1 MKKLFRYLK
10 PYWFIAI
17 FSPLFMIAEVLVD
30 LSLPKIMSEI
40 VAGSIYADTVEAGL
54 EVVKANGLKMMIL
67 VILGGLTGLG
77 AAGFA
82 SAASQSF
89 GNDLRRDTF
98 SHVMSLSPEQT
109 DKFTVGSLVTRLT
122 NDITMMQS
130 FVASALRIFFRSPI
144 MFVGGIIMTISINPK
159 FALIILITLPIQLLI
174 VAAVMKK
181 ARPMFDNMQRRL
193 DDVNS
198 VMQENVT
205 GARVVKAY
213 VREDHEVKR
222 FRVSNERLFEV
233 SLRTQYL
240 LAMLGPTM
248 MVFLNLTLIAVI
260 WLGGFEVQ
268 NSIIGVEEI
277 MAVIQYIT
285 QILHSVMMFSMMF
298 QTITRA
304 QASAKRI
311 NEVLDSDPVIS
322 DGKYDGKGR
331 EKEYGHVEFRNVSFR
346 YPDAV
351 DAPVLHDISI
361 DIKPGENIAIL
372 GSTGSG
378 KSSLVQMIPRYYEPT
393 EGEIFLDG
401 INIKEYKLKA
411 LRSKISYVLQK
422 SELFSGTIA
431 ENLRWGNENAT
442 DEDLREAA
450 AIAQAEEFIG
460 KFNDGYDTMI
470 AEKGASL
477 SGGQKQRLSIARA
490 LLKKPDVLIFDDSMS
505 ALDLTTS
512 AKLQKALRE
521 KLGSLTVITIAQ
533 RVASV
538 MSADRILVLDGGT
551 IAAEGDHETLL
562 ATSPIYRDIY
572 ESQLKRGEDL
582 E

>member
-10 PYWFIAI
+10 PYWYIAI

-40 VAGSIYADTVEAGL
+40 VAGSIYADSVAEGL
-54 EVVKANGLKMMIL
+54 AVVKENGLKMMIL
-67 VILGGLTGLG
+67 VFLGGLTGLG

-89 GNDLRRDTF
+89 GNDLRRDAF

-109 DKFTVGSLVTRLT
+109 DQFTVGSLVTRLT

-144 MFVGGIIMTISINPK
+144 MFVGGIIMTISLSPK
-159 FALIILITLPIQLLI
+159 FAVVILISLPIQLL
-174 VAAVMKK
+174 VVWAVMKK
-181 ARPMFDNMQRRL
+181 ARPMFDLMQRRL

-233 SLRTQYL
+233 SLRVQTL
-240 LAMLGPTM
+240 LAFLAPTM
-248 MVFLNLTLIAVI
+248 MVVLNLSVIAII
-260 WLGGFEVQ
+260 WFGGFEVQ
-268 NSIIGVEEI
+268 NSGMQVETI

-285 QILHSVMMFSMMF
+285 LILHSVMMFSMMF
-298 QTITRA
+298 QTISRA

-311 NEVLDSDPVIS
+311 NEVLDCEPVIA
-322 DGKYDGKGR
+322 DGKYEGRGR
-331 EKEYGHVEFRNVSFR
+331 ETEYGHVEFRGVNFR

-351 DAPVLHDISI
+351 DAPVLQNINI
-361 DIKPGENIAIL
+361 DIKPGENIAVL
-372 GSTGSG
+372 GATGSG

-393 EGEIFLDG
+393 EGAIFLDG
-401 INIKEYKLKA
+401 VNVKEYTLKA
-411 LRSKISYVLQK
+411 LRNKIAYVLQK
-422 SELFSGTIA
+422 SELFSGTVA

-442 DEDLREAA
+442 DEELREAA
-450 AIAQAEEFIG
+450 AIAQAEEFIS
-460 KFNDGYDTMI
+460 KFHDGYDTMI

-512 AKLQKALRE
+512 AKLQKSLRE

-538 MSADRILVLDGGT
+538 MNADRIIVLDGGT

>member
-1 MKKLFRYLK
+1 MKKLFKYLK
-10 PYWFIAI
+10 PYWYIAI

-30 LSLPKIMSEI
+30 LALPTIMSTI
-40 VAGSIYADTVEAGL
+40 VNGSIYAETVDAGL
-54 EVVKANGLKMMIL
+54 AVVAENGVKMILL

-98 SHVMSLSPEQT
+98 AHVMALSPEQT
-109 DKFTVGSLVTRLT
+109 DKFTVGSLVTRMT
-122 NDITMMQS
+122 NDVTMMQN
-130 FVASALRIFFRSPI
+130 FVAQALRIFFRSPI
-144 MFVGGIIMTISINPK
+144 MFVGGIIMAISLNSK
-159 FALIILITLPIQLLI
+159 FAVVILISLPIQLL
-174 VAAVMKK
+174 VVWAVMRR
-181 ARPMFDNMQRRL
+181 ARPLFEEMQQRL
-193 DDVNS
+193 DGVNA
-198 VMQENVT
+198 VVQENVT

-213 VREDHEVKR
+213 VREDHEVSR
-222 FRVSNERLFEV
+222 FRRTNDRLF
-233 SLRTQYL
+233 STALRVQTI
-240 LAMLGPTM
+240 LAFMGPIM
-248 MVFLNLTLIAVI
+248 MIVMNLAIIAVI
-260 WLGGFEVQ
+260 LLGGYEIERGIIEV
-268 NSIIGVEEI
+268 GDV

-285 QILHSVMMFSMMF
+285 QILYSVMMFSMMF
-298 QTITRA
+298 QTISRA

-311 NEVLDSDPVIS
+311 NEILDSSPVIEGGTYTGA
-322 DGKYDGKGR
+322 GKE
-331 EKEYGHVEFRNVSFR
+331 EKKGHVEFKNVAFR

-351 DAPVLHDISI
+351 DAPVLHEISVDIRS
-361 DIKPGENIAIL
+361 GENIAIL
-372 GSTGSG
+372 GATGSG
-378 KSSLVQMIPRYYEPT
+378 KSSLVQMIPRYYDPT

-401 INIKEYKLKA
+401 VNIKEYTLDA
-411 LRSKISYVLQK
+411 LRGKIAYVLQK

-442 DEDLREAA
+442 DEELREAA
-450 AIAQAEEFIG
+450 SIAQASEFIEN
-460 KFNDGYDTMI
+460 FSEGYNTFV

-505 ALDLTTS
+505 ALDLAT
-512 AKLQKALRE
+512 AARLQKALRE
-521 KLGSLTVITIAQ
+521 KLGTLTVITIAQ

-551 IAAEGDHETLL
+551 IAAEGDHQTLL
-562 ATSPIYRDIY
+562 ETSPVYRDIY

>member
-10 PYWFIAI
+10 PYWYIAI

-30 LSLPKIMSEI
+30 LSLPKIMSTI
-40 VAGSIYADTVEAGL
+40 VNDSIYADTIEQGL
-54 EVVKANGLKMMIL
+54 AVVGENGIKMMIL

-98 SHVMSLSPEQT
+98 AHVMALSPEQT
-109 DKFTVGSLVTRLT
+109 DKFTVGSLVTRMT
-122 NDITMMQS
+122 NDVTMMQT

-144 MFVGGIIMTISINPK
+144 MFVGGIIMAISLNSR
-159 FALIILITLPIQLLI
+159 FALVIAISLPIQLI
-174 VAAVMKK
+174 VVYAVMRR
-181 ARPMFDNMQRRL
+181 AQPLFEQMQQRL
-193 DDVNS
+193 DGVNA
-198 VMQENVT
+198 VVQENVT

-213 VREDHEVKR
+213 VREDHETTR
-222 FRVSNERLFEV
+222 FHNANNNLFSVSIRVQNI
-233 SLRTQYL
+233 
-240 LAMLGPTM
+240 LAVMGPVM
-248 MVFLNLTLIAVI
+248 MVVMNLAVIAVI
-260 WLGGFEVQ
+260 WLGGYEVEQ
-268 NSIIGVEEI
+268 GVIEVGEI

-298 QTITRA
+298 QTISRA

-311 NEVLDSDPVIS
+311 NEVLECEPVIR
-322 DGKYDGKGR
+322 DGDYTGEGEESAR
-331 EKEYGHVEFRNVSFR
+331 GHVEFRGVSFR
-346 YPDAV
+346 YPDAA
-351 DAPVLHDISI
+351 DAPVLHDINL
-361 DIKPGENIAIL
+361 DIRPGENIAIL
-372 GSTGSG
+372 GATGSG
-378 KSSLVQMIPRYYEPT
+378 KSSLVQMIPRYYDPV
-393 EGEIFLDG
+393 EGEIVLDG
-401 INIKEYKLKA
+401 VPVKDYTLKA
-411 LRSKISYVLQK
+411 LRKKIAYVLQK
-422 SELFSGTIA
+422 SELFSGTVA

-442 DEDLREAA
+442 DEELREAA
-450 AIAQAEEFIG
+450 EIAQADEFIQ
-460 KFNDGYDTMI
+460 KFNAGYDTMI

-490 LLKKPDVLIFDDSMS
+490 LLKKPDLLIFDDSMS

-538 MSADRILVLDGGT
+538 MNADRIIVLDGGT
-551 IAAEGDHETLL
+551 IAAEGNHDTLL

-572 ESQLKRGEDL
+572 ESQLKRGDDFE
-582 E
+582 

>member
-1 MKKLFRYLK
+1 
-10 PYWFIAI
+10 
-17 FSPLFMIAEVLVD
+17 MIAEVLVD
-30 LSLPKIMSEI
+30 LSLPDIMSEI
-40 VAGSIYADTVEAGL
+40 VNGSISAETVEAGL
-54 EVVKANGLKMMIL
+54 AIVGDNGLKMMIL
-67 VILGGLTGLG
+67 VFIGGLTGLG

-89 GNDLRRDTF
+89 GNDLRRDAF
-98 SHVMSLSPEQT
+98 AHVMALSPEQT
-109 DKFTVGSLVTRLT
+109 DQFTVGSLVTRMT
-122 NDITMMQS
+122 NDVTMMQT
-130 FVASALRIFFRSPI
+130 FVASALRMFFRSPI
-144 MFVGGIIMTISINPK
+144 MFIGGIIMAVRINAK
-159 FALIILITLPIQLLI
+159 FATVIFISLPILIF
-174 VAAVMKK
+174 VVWVVMKR
-181 ARPMFDNMQRRL
+181 AQPLFDRMQRRL
-193 DDVNS
+193 DGVNS

-213 VREDHEVKR
+213 VREDHETKR
-222 FRVSNERLFEV
+222 FRISNDRLFEV
-233 SLRTQYL
+233 ALRVQNI
-240 LAMLGPTM
+240 LAFMAPIM
-248 MVFLNLTLIAVI
+248 MVVMNLAVIAVI
-260 WLGGFEVQ
+260 WLGGYEVE
-268 NSIIGVEEI
+268 SGVIEVGEV
-277 MAVIQYIT
+277 MAVILYIT
-285 QILHSVMMFSMMF
+285 QILHSVMMFSMLF
-298 QTITRA
+298 QTVTRA

-311 NEVLDSDPVIS
+311 NEVLDCEPVIA
-322 DGKYDGKGR
+322 DGKYEGRGR
-331 EKEYGHVEFRNVSFR
+331 EKIYGHVEFRNVSFR

-351 DAPVLHDISI
+351 DAPVLHDINI
-361 DIKPGENIAIL
+361 DIQPGENIAIL
-372 GSTGSG
+372 GATGSG

-393 EGEIFLDG
+393 EGKIRLDG
-401 INIKEYKLKA
+401 VYLQEYTLKA
-411 LRSKISYVLQK
+411 LRAKIAYVLQK

-442 DEDLREAA
+442 DEELREAA
-450 AIAQAEEFIG
+450 SIAQAAEFIEN
-460 KFNDGYDTMI
+460 FNEGYDTMI

-505 ALDLTTS
+505 ALDLKTS

-538 MSADRILVLDGGT
+538 MNADRILVLDGGT

-562 ATSPIYRDIY
+562 KESPIYRDIY

>member
-1 MKKLFRYLK
+1 
-10 PYWFIAI
+10 
-17 FSPLFMIAEVLVD
+17 MIAEVLVD
-30 LSLPKIMSEI
+30 LSLPTIMSEI

-54 EVVKANGLKMMIL
+54 AVVKANGLKMMIL

-82 SAASQSF
+82 SAAAQSF

-122 NDITMMQS
+122 NDVTMMQT
-130 FVASALRIFFRSPI
+130 FIASALRMFFRSPI
-144 MFVGGIIMTISINPK
+144 MFVGGIIMAISLNSK
-159 FALIILITLPIQLLI
+159 FAIVILISLPIQLI
-174 VAAVMKK
+174 VVWAVMKK

-193 DDVNS
+193 DGVNS

-233 SLRTQYL
+233 TLRTQYI
-240 LAMLGPTM
+240 LAVMSPIM
-248 MVFLNLTLIAVI
+248 MVVMNLAVIAVI
-260 WLGGFEVQ
+260 LLGGYEVE
-268 NSIIGVEEI
+268 SGAIGVEQI

-285 QILHSVMMFSMMF
+285 QILQSVMMFSMMF
-298 QTITRA
+298 QTISRA

-311 NEVLDSDPVIS
+311 NEVLDCEPVIA

-331 EKEYGHVEFRNVSFR
+331 EKTYGHVEFRDVSFR

-372 GSTGSG
+372 GATGSG

-401 INIKEYKLKA
+401 VNIKEYKLKA
-411 LRSKISYVLQK
+411 LRSKIAYVLQK

-442 DEDLREAA
+442 DEELREAA

-460 KFNDGYDTMI
+460 KFNDGYNTMI

-505 ALDLTTS
+505 ALDLKTS

-572 ESQLKRGEDL
+572 ESQLKRGEDF

>member
-10 PYWFIAI
+10 PYWYIAI

-30 LSLPKIMSEI
+30 LSLPTIMSTI
-40 VAGSIYADTVEAGL
+40 VNGSIYAETVEEGL
-54 EVVKANGLKMMIL
+54 AVVGANGLKMMIL

-98 SHVMSLSPEQT
+98 SHVMALSPEQT
-109 DKFTVGSLVTRLT
+109 DKFTVGSLVTRMT
-122 NDITMMQS
+122 NDVTMMQQ
-130 FVASALRIFFRSPI
+130 FVAQALRIFFRSPI
-144 MFVGGIIMTISINPK
+144 MFVGGIVMAVSLNSK
-159 FALIILITLPIQLLI
+159 FATVILISLPVQLI
-174 VAAVMKK
+174 VVWAVMRR
-181 ARPMFDNMQRRL
+181 ARPLFEQMQQKL
-193 DDVNS
+193 DGVNA
-198 VMQENVT
+198 VVQENVT

-222 FRVSNERLFEV
+222 FRRANDGLFSV
-233 SLRTQYL
+233 SLRVQTI
-240 LAMLGPTM
+240 LAFMGPVM
-248 MVFLNLTLIAVI
+248 MIVMNLAVIAVI
-260 WLGGFEVQ
+260 LLGGYEIERGIIEV
-268 NSIIGVEEI
+268 GDI

-298 QTITRA
+298 QTISRA

-311 NEVLDSDPVIS
+311 NEVLDCEPVIR
-322 DGKYDGKGR
+322 DGAYDGTGKE
-331 EKEYGHVEFRNVSFR
+331 EKKGHVEFRSVSFR
-346 YPDAV
+346 YPDAA
-351 DAPVLHDISI
+351 DAPVLHDITV
-361 DIKPGENIAIL
+361 DIRSGENVAIL
-372 GSTGSG
+372 GATGSG
-378 KSSLVQMIPRYYEPT
+378 KSSLVQMIPRYYDPV
-393 EGEIFLDG
+393 EGEILLDG
-401 INIKEYKLKA
+401 VNVKDYTLDA
-411 LRSKISYVLQK
+411 LRGKIAYVLQK

-431 ENLRWGNENAT
+431 ENLRWGNGNAT
-442 DEDLREAA
+442 DEELREAA
-450 AIAQAEEFIG
+450 SIAQASEFIEN
-460 KFNDGYDTMI
+460 FNEGYDTMI

-505 ALDLTTS
+505 ALDLAT
-512 AKLQKALRE
+512 AARLQKALRE

-551 IAAEGDHETLL
+551 IAAEGNHETLL
-562 ATSPIYRDIY
+562 ETSPVYRDIY